1 MVSDDGFKIQGA
13 SGFGVGMIQDYV
25 VTDIY
30 WLFVLFFFFFF
41 NLCKGKTISNEF
53 CIINLNL
60 LQVFMFR
67 INNFSTLGQNI
78 CKFKVTGLYPRTMV
92 ACQLCACV
100 CPNTSKL
107 S

>member
-1 MVSDDGFKIQGA
+1 MGT
-13 SGFGVGMIQDYV
+13 IQDYG
-25 VTDIY
+25 VTDGYIGY
-30 WLFVLFFFFFF
+30 LYLFFFL
-41 NLCKGKTISNEF
+41 NLCKGKSTSNEF
-53 CIINLNL
+53 SIVNLNL

-78 CKFKVTGLYPRTMV
+78 CKFKGTGFYPRTMV